1 MLIFYKVNVLNTK
14 STLREFPLARIIDWT
29 HQRYKH
35 HGTVDRHRL
44 WCRQQLQ
51 CTMHLAQCFVW
62 LNSQIYKPAYHL
74 ITCHARNQRATHAF
88 NVLMFQCS
96 YREKIIGNK
105 SESYFLQQVD
115 KDKIYRVCQ
124 KLPVI

>member
-1 MLIFYKVNVLNTK
+1 MMQTAITMYNAPSSVLCVTQFTNI
-14 STLREFPLARIIDWT
+14 E
-29 HQRYKH
+29 
-35 HGTVDRHRL
+35 
-44 WCRQQLQ
+44 
-51 CTMHLAQCFVW
+51 
-62 LNSQIYKPAYHL
+62 IYKPAYHL